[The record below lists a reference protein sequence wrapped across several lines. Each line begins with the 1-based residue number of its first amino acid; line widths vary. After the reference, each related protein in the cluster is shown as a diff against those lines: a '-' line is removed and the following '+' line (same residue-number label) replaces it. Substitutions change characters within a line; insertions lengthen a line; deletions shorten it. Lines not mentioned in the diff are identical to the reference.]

1 MVKAKRTVL
10 RIFFIVLVAAVLIG
24 GALFYNYAATD
35 ETVVPEL
42 SVTLNDTPLL
52 YDSLAWHTPVFDGL
66 IYKDY
71 AETVDKSDTVPAL
84 NAATFALRVPADY
97 EAALTVR
104 DSVGN
109 ALTAV
114 TQPGEWKYTTVQ
126 NGVHTYDITV
136 SAPRTGGS
144 AYGEWHYSGRFCI
157 DVAPAITLSSDS
169 VTQGEILTVLVT
181 GLGNLP
187 LPEMEQNLSYAH
199 FAKCASGYSAEI
211 GVGYNVTPGT
221 YVISVHCGEL
231 SMTKTIAVLPRSFE
245 RQDMTIDGDIIAST
259 NTADASAQW
268 RDAIWSLYE
277 TADDTVYW
285 KDIFRSPV
293 DCDVV
298 NTSYGLF
305 RYTNGGS
312 TPDRHAGV
320 DFDSDEGDPVY
331 APNNGRVVYAG
342 FLTLTGNTV
351 VIEHG
356 AGLKSYIFHM
366 KTLHCAKGDMVK
378 TGELI
383 GEVGSTGYS
392 TGPHM
397 HYEVKIG
404 RQSIDPLP
412 LLDGTSGLYLVS

>member
-144 AYGEWHYSGRFCI
+144 AYGE
-157 DVAPAITLSSDS
+157 
-169 VTQGEILTVLVT
+169 
-181 GLGNLP
+181 
-187 LPEMEQNLSYAH
+187 
-199 FAKCASGYSAEI
+199 
-211 GVGYNVTPGT
+211 
-221 YVISVHCGEL
+221 
-231 SMTKTIAVLPRSFE
+231 
-245 RQDMTIDGDIIAST
+245 
-259 NTADASAQW
+259 
-268 RDAIWSLYE
+268 
-277 TADDTVYW
+277 
-285 KDIFRSPV
+285 
-293 DCDVV
+293 
-298 NTSYGLF
+298 
-305 RYTNGGS
+305 
-312 TPDRHAGV
+312 
-320 DFDSDEGDPVY
+320 
-331 APNNGRVVYAG
+331 
-342 FLTLTGNTV
+342 
-351 VIEHG
+351 
-356 AGLKSYIFHM
+356 
-366 KTLHCAKGDMVK
+366 
-378 TGELI
+378 
-383 GEVGSTGYS
+383 
-392 TGPHM
+392 
-397 HYEVKIG
+397 
-404 RQSIDPLP
+404 
-412 LLDGTSGLYLVS
+412 